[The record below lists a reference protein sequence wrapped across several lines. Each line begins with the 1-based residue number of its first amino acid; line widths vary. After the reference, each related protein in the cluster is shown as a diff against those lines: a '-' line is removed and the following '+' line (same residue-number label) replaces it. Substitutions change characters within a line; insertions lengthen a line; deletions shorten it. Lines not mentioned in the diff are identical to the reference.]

1 MRSKVRQELLND
13 IKRASYNT
21 VGQIKV
27 ALEAA
32 VKAIQQVRE
41 LFLDCLNSGY
51 FRIVASL
58 VVVNEYVCQ

>member
-1 MRSKVRQELLND
+1 MRSKVRQELLNN

-32 VKAIQQVRE
+32 VKAIQQVKE
-41 LFLDCLNSGY
+41 LF
-51 FRIVASL
+51 
-58 VVVNEYVCQ
+58 